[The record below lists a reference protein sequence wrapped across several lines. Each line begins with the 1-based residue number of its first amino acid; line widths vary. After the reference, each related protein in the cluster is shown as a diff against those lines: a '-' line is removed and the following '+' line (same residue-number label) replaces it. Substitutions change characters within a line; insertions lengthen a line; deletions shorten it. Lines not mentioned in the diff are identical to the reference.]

1 MKEENNKQMKNKRKL
16 SLEGIKEKKGNQKL
30 QNN

>member
-1 MKEENNKQMKNKRKL
+1 MKEENNKQMEIEVCLVWKAF
-16 SLEGIKEKKGNQKL
+16 KEKKGNQKL